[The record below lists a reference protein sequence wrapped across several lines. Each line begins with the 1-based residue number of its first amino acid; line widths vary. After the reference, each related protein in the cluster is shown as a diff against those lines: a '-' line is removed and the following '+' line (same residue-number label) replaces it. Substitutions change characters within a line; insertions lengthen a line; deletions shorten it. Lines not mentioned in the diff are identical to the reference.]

1 MCGQK
6 EAACREITTALEL
19 LPESLP
25 LARDYAATL
34 CGTGNAADANAYLE
48 RLERFPDVIRRDG
61 RMQLCRVRALLTLGK
76 TEEAAALLTP
86 DFTVPDIREG
96 ELSMSALWFEI
107 GARRVAAE
115 TGLSL
120 AEAAAIAKAQYP
132 LPYTLD
138 FRMHE

>member
-25 LARDYAATL
+25 LARDYAA
-34 CGTGNAADANAYLE
+34 NAYLE
-48 RLERFPDVIRRDG
+48 RLDRFPDVIRRDG
-61 RMQLCRVRALLTLGK
+61 RMQLCRIRALLTLGK